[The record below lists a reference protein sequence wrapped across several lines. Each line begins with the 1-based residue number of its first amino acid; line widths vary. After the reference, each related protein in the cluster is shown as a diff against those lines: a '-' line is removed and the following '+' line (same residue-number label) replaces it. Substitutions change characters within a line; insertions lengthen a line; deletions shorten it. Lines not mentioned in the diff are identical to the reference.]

1 VKFIDDLEELNTT
14 MHNAYLVVTKQKT
27 LDELYK
33 DLKTGDKEYF
43 SLPFDF
49 SKSDIVIEDLIEHF
63 GRIEDY
69 DKCKELSN
77 LKNA

>member
-1 VKFIDDLEELNTT
+1 MKFI
-14 MHNAYLVVTKQKT
+14 
-27 LDELYK
+27 DELYK

-49 SKSDIVIEDLIEHF
+49 SKSDIVIDDLIEHF

-69 DKCKELSN
+69 AKCEELCN